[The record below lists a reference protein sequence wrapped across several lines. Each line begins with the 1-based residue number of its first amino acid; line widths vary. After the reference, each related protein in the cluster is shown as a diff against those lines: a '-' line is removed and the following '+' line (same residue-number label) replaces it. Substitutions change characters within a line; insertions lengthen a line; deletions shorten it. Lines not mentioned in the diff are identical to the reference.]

1 MMMLKKFI
9 SPCSY
14 KKKLSEI
21 RPQKSAVLIY
31 DKILLSN
38 KSVADFVKN
47 FPVAIGLESG
57 ENLKTLKS
65 LECVCQD
72 LLEKINEVALSQ
84 ISIYSL
90 GGGSIGD
97 FSGFLASVLFR
108 GVPLFHV
115 PTTWLAAID
124 SSHGGKT
131 ALNVGAFKNQLGSFY
146 PAQKVYLVK
155 EILMGQSDVLARQ
168 AMSEAWKISVID
180 GSAWAKKFL
189 FSKKELE
196 LPVNVLLWK
205 YLKFFIAGK
214 YRIVSR
220 DPFEKKGL
228 RKKLNLG
235 HTLGHAMEL
244 SLNLSHGEA
253 VAWGLVFSLHVSLLK
268 NKLKRAQYKSLYQSL
283 HEHVLKYLPNK
294 NPWKRLSSNE
304 LKEALLRDKKKISSS
319 ALDFVVIGD
328 IAKVEIIKVSIE
340 ELIQP
345 LYAHEI

>member
-1 MMMLKKFI
+1 MMLKKFI

-14 KKKLSEI
+14 KKILSEI
-21 RPQKSAVLIY
+21 RPQNSAVLIY

-38 KSVADFVKN
+38 KAVADFVKS
-47 FPVAIGLESG
+47 FPLAIGLDSG

-65 LECVCQD
+65 LESVCED
-72 LLEKINEVALSQ
+72 LLGKIHEAGLSQ
-84 ISIYSL
+84 ISIWSL
-90 GGGSIGD
+90 GGGSVGD
-97 FSGFLASVLFR
+97 FSGFLASLLFR
-108 GVPLFHV
+108 GVPLIHV

-146 PAQKVYLVK
+146 PAEKVYLVK
-155 EILMGQSDVLARQ
+155 EILMAQSDVLARQ
-168 AMSEAWKISVID
+168 ALSEAWKIAVIE
-180 GSAWAKKFL
+180 GSPWSKKFL
-189 FSKKELE
+189 FSKKELA
-196 LPVNVLLWK
+196 LSANDLLWK

-214 YRIVSR
+214 YKIVSR

-244 SLNLSHGEA
+244 SLSLSHGEA

-268 NKLKRAQYKSLYQSL
+268 KKIKREKYKLLYQSL

-294 NPWKRLSSNE
+294 NPWKRMTSNE
-304 LKEALLRDKKKISSS
+304 LKEALLRDKKKLSS
-319 ALDFVVIGD
+319 AALEFVVIKD
-328 IAKVEIIKVSIE
+328 LSKVEIIKISIE

-345 LYAHEI
+345 LYSHEI